1 MHASKKMPKL
11 EPATSGGS
19 GGSGTANMNMPSKI
33 DEGNEPPHSD
43 VLPT

>member
-19 GGSGTANMNMPSKI
+19 GVSGNANLPVKI
-33 DEGNEPPHSD
+33 DEGSEPPHSD